1 MGGDGGQGA
10 VGREAQG
17 RGGVG
22 EGACE
27 GQSENQRVLL
37 LVLPGP
43 FPSGLCIYLLT
54 PACSPSRPLLAILL
68 PGAALISDIDKLLTE
83 LPSSEAQ
90 QLRKDAASIIAAVG
104 AQRSAVEKAMQ
115 QVGKY

>member
-1 MGGDGGQGA
+1 M
-10 VGREAQG
+10 
-17 RGGVG
+17 GVG
-22 EGACE
+22 AWEGE
-27 GQSENQRVLL
+27 PENKSVP
-37 LVLPGP
+37 VSAVAAWPLPWLYLSSDTCL
-43 FPSGLCIYLLT
+43 PSLPI
-54 PACSPSRPLLAILL
+54 APLLASRL